1 MAGKTLSPG
10 LAPGML
16 GAFAR
21 AVVSA
26 HFLSKGDFTLAEI
39 VAETAQ
45 RCSQSPE
52 SVSLLSSQVIDLFTH
67 LATASPPLSV
77 QDFCRCDSQTESTLL
92 SIWSELGAE
101 VRRAVTALR
110 QWNPTARS
118 CAWTV
123 DVQML
128 GRRTEMLNE
137 PECTVRLLAGDSTVQ
152 FSTDKASLDSLVLQL
167 EEVEARVKSLVFKA

>member
-1 MAGKTLSPG
+1 MAGKTLTSG
-10 LAPGML
+10 LGPML
-16 GAFAR
+16 ATFAR
-21 AVVSA
+21 AVVST

-39 VAETAQ
+39 VTETAQ
-45 RCSQSPE
+45 RCSQSPD
-52 SVSLLSSQVIDLFTH
+52 SVSQLSSQVIDLFTH
-67 LATASPPLSV
+67 LATANPPFSI

-92 SIWSELGAE
+92 SVWSELGTE
-101 VRRAVTALR
+101 VRRAVIALR

-137 PECTVRLLAGDSTVQ
+137 PECTVRLLAGDSTIQ
-152 FSTDKASLDSLVLQL
+152 FSTDKSSLDSLVLQL